1 MKLIKK
7 FLRSAKSKGGYTLIE
22 IAAVVA
28 ITATLG
34 AVVVPIAVDK
44 ANEGKLAAAKEDVKA
59 IGGAISAFYKDVG
72 YFPGDA
78 VNMRLPNVAMDVT
91 LLYSGDDTHLPQP
104 ATGGVGGVGAATGW
118 PTTGWDHLNN
128 WLVRDNPVNTP
139 KQFIPATG
147 GKLNWR
153 GPYSESFAKKDPWG
167 NDYVVFAQ
175 AMYFGTSDA
184 TGVTYPTVPGVTPP
198 AAGVKQYGWILSAGP
213 NGKIDTSVSDSTI
226 KGDDIG
232 TPLFSAEAAH

>member
-44 ANEGKLAAAKEDVKA
+44 ANEGKLAAAKEDVKS

-78 VNMRLPNVAMDVT
+78 LNMKLPGVT
-91 LLYSGDDTHLPQP
+91 SDIPLLYSGDDTHIPTAV
-104 ATGGVGGVGAATGW
+104 ATTAGW
-118 PTTGWDHLNN
+118 PASGDHLDN
-128 WLVRDNPVNTP
+128 WLVKDNPNGVAE
-139 KQFIPATG
+139 QFIPTSG
-147 GKLNWR
+147 GKMNWK
-153 GPYSESFAKKDPWG
+153 GPYSESFSKKDPWG

-175 AMYFGTSDA
+175 AMYYATTDA
-184 TGVTYPTVPGVTPP
+184 SNATLATAPTGVTSPG
-198 AAGVKQYGWILSAGP
+198 AGTKQYGWILSAGP
-213 NGKIDTSVSDSTI
+213 NAKLDTDVDDEMT

-232 TPLFSAEAAH
+232 SPLYSAEAAH